1 MSVPEFALVL
11 DEVRAALQAVEGAAL
26 AELERRIGAA
36 RRVYVAGAGRSGL
49 VMRGFAMRLM
59 HLGLQVHVVGDVT
72 TPAVG
77 ADDLLIVGS
86 GSGETE
92 SLAAVARKARRIGA
106 GLALITI
113 VPASTLGQ
121 LADVVLRLDA
131 PSPKASPPPGAAPR
145 ASAQPMGSLFEQ
157 ALLVLVDTIVL
168 RLARARGATYEEMFA
183 RHANLE

>member
-1 MSVPEFALVL
+1 MSVPEFAVVL
-11 DEVRAALQAVEGAAL
+11 GEVGAALQEVDVTAL
-26 AELERRIGAA
+26 EDLERRIGAA

-59 HLGLQVHVVGDVT
+59 HLGLRVHVVGDVT
-72 TPAVG
+72 TPAIEAG
-77 ADDLLIVGS
+77 DLLVVGS

-92 SLAAVARKARRIGA
+92 SLAAMARKARRLGA
-106 GLALITI
+106 GLAALTI
-113 VPASTLGQ
+113 VPSSTIGQ
-121 LADVVLRLDA
+121 LAELVLRVDA
-131 PSPKASPPPGAAPR
+131 PSPKATPPPGTRP
-145 ASAQPMGSLFEQ
+145 SVQPMGSLFEQ